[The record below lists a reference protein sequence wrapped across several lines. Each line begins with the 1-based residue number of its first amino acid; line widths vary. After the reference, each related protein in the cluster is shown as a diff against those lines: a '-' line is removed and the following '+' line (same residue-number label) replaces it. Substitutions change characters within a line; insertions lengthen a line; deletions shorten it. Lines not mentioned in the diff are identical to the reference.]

1 MSDVKGQDG
10 NRFYLGYIVDDH
22 YWIAGNDNNHSRP
35 IFFYAGN
42 ESVIWN
48 FYKNSGF
55 PTTFLAK
62 EYGALVVFG
71 EHHYFGQSYPFDD
84 DVAFNASFHRFFIL
98 LPLVLGD

>member
-10 NRFYLGYIVDDH
+10 DRFDLRYIVDDQ

-42 ESVIWN
+42 EGDIWN

-55 PTTFLAK
+55 VTTSLAK

-71 EHHYFGQSYPFDD
+71 EHRYFGKSYPFDD
-84 DVAFNASFHRFFIL
+84 DVAFNADKI
-98 LPLVLGD
+98 